1 MVNRIEIIPLEV
13 RGYGN
18 IVTPKTSNDFIGKY
32 NEIYTNIDG
41 DFVLSYGGVMLKI
54 TSNVSNTIKGLTA
67 GLNVIVTTRDGG
79 VPVSGLTVDC
89 SIDEVSLTSE
99 TTDSNGECS
108 FNWSPQIV
116 GDSVILL
123 TITAQDDYAG
133 LTDTKEVTIGLLLS
147 FNSIMND
154 LNLEDNEYYIADI
167 SEQVDSRTQLNPFVK
182 DVWVAEGGEP
192 IVDEYG
198 IIHLAK
204 KGDVIV
210 EQDSLDQSLEYDNV
224 IFEGDVELLTGAVY
238 DMSLTEDY
246 ELVLDCLERDD
257 IIGASGLISLTAS
270 QTSVTYGSSVPL
282 TATVIDGDTP
292 VSGETVTFYDGE
304 TLLGS
309 DTTDSDGVATLST
322 SSLSIGSHSCTAV
335 YDESTSNAVNVTVNK
350 ITSTLSLS
358 AASSTITYGGNV
370 SLSGTLSVGSGESVK
385 IYNGN
390 TLIDTVT
397 TSTGGAFTKTV
408 TGLNAGSY
416 TFKATYEGD
425 STHSS
430 VTSSNVS
437 VTVNKATPTITL
449 TVPSTGTVGTSYTVS
464 GTLNVSGSVK
474 LYEGSTLKDTLTV
487 SSGSF
492 SKSITQSSAGTYSY
506 YAVFEATSNY
516 NSVTSSTGSITV
528 SDVAPSYDGV
538 SLTSDKSIL
547 SYADSESATLTAQ
560 LLDGSSSASV
570 SGVTVEF
577 FKGSTS
583 LGTATTNSSGVATK
597 SYASAG
603 SGDISLTAE
612 VGSLVSETYSIED
625 CIFYDSL
632 TTDKG
637 LFSITAGTGTL
648 TYSSNGL
655 KMTGTANNDSIGLLS
670 QQLPE
675 SSYTIECTVTDATV
689 VTSGGYTTSLCV
701 EDTMMLDNKNDGIYA
716 RKISASGEFFDSH
729 VHYSAPNVM
738 LWEVTGTTSK
748 TIKFYKDSSYLGQG
762 TSITRNREFKFRS
775 YNNRMIQ
782 VKDLKVKPL

>member
-108 FNWSPQIV
+108 FNWTPQIV

-133 LTDTKEVTIGLLLS
+133 LTETKEITIGLLLS

-154 LNLEDNEYYIADI
+154 LRLEDDELYIADI
-167 SEQVDSRTQLNPFVK
+167 SEQVESRTQLNPFVK

-246 ELVLDCLERDD
+246 ELIVNCLERDD

-270 QTSVTYGSSVPL
+270 QTSVTYGSSVTL

-292 VSGETVTFYDGE
+292 VSGGTVTFYDGE
-304 TLLGS
+304 TSLGT

-322 SSLSIGSHSCTAV
+322 SSLSVGSHSLSAV
-335 YDESTSNAVNVTVNK
+335 YDD
-350 ITSTLSLS
+350 I
-358 AASSTITYGGNV
+358 
-370 SLSGTLSVGSGESVK
+370 
-385 IYNGN
+385 
-390 TLIDTVT
+390 
-397 TSTGGAFTKTV
+397 
-408 TGLNAGSY
+408 
-416 TFKATYEGD
+416 
-425 STHSS
+425 
-430 VTSSNVS
+430 SSNHVS
-437 VTVNKATPTITL
+437 VTVNKLTPTISL
-449 TVPSTGTVGTSYTVS
+449 SVPASGTVGTAYTVT
-464 GTLNVSGSVK
+464 GTLVPSSGSVK
-474 LYEGSTLKDTLTV
+474 LYENGSLKDTLIV
-487 SSGSF
+487 SGGSF
-492 SKSITQSSAGTYSY
+492 SKAITQSNEGTYSY
-506 YAVFEATSNY
+506 YVVFEGSSTYDSI
-516 NSVTSSTGSITV
+516 TSSTSSIVV
-528 SDVAPSYDGV
+528 SDAPAPTPASV

-547 SYADSESATLTAQ
+547 SYADSESATLSATV
-560 LLDGSSSASV
+560 LDNGSNPIE
-570 SGVTVEF
+570 GVTVEF

-583 LGTATTNSSGVATK
+583 LGTADTNSSGVATK
-597 SYASAG
+597 SYAS
-603 SGDISLTAE
+603 SGVGDVSFTAE
-612 VGSLVSETYSIED
+612 VGSLVSETYGLED
-625 CIFYDSL
+625 CWLYDNVSTDKSSNYTKTSSLSVTYDTDHYILSNSAQNQFLNIAEDYDNVAFEVEAKLIQPATAGNNGFGLMDATNSLKNTAFLTIELSRTQFLTFTNGTYGTSGSQNITKDNSKYYTYIVTVNGNSVNGKVYDSGTQLYSANVTKSL
-632 TTDKG
+632 TKK
-637 LFSITAGTGTL
+637 
-648 TYSSNGL
+648 YYN
-655 KMTGTANNDSIGLLS
+655 IGLTS
-670 QQLPE
+670 NN
-675 SSYTIECTVTDATV
+675 TI
-689 VTSGGYTTSLCV
+689 
-701 EDTMMLDNKNDGIYA
+701 MHIK
-716 RKISASGEFFDSH
+716 KI
-729 VHYSAPNVM
+729 
-738 LWEVTGTTSK
+738 
-748 TIKFYKDSSYLGQG
+748 
-762 TSITRNREFKFRS
+762 
-775 YNNRMIQ
+775 
-782 VKDLKVKPL
+782 KVKAL